1 MPLYQILRDL
11 YIVQIVAGRTT
22 SISMIILDIML
33 KQIKQINKQ
42 LKIGDEFTI
51 YYAPTFTKNGEEQTT
66 IYEPHQYE
74 VNVRS
79 AIWTK
84 DCKINKTGSLTYF
97 DVEKN
102 SYRTAI
108 QTLQSI
114 RIYINKTMYVW
125 KEGK

>member
-1 MPLYQILRDL
+1 MFQF
-11 YIVQIVAGRTT
+11 

-33 KQIKQINKQ
+33 KQINQINKQ
-42 LKIGDEFTI
+42 LKIGDKFTI
-51 YYAPTFTKNGEEQTT
+51 YYAPTFTKDGQDQTT
-66 IYEPHQYE
+66 IYAPHQYE
-74 VNVRS
+74 VNVRQ

-114 RIYINKTMYVW
+114 RIYINKKMYVW
-125 KEGK
+125 REGK

>member
-1 MPLYQILRDL
+1 
-11 YIVQIVAGRTT
+11 
-22 SISMIILDIML
+22 MIILDIML
-33 KQIKQINKQ
+33 KQIKQINET

-51 YYAPTFTKNGEEQTT
+51 YYAPTFTKEGSDQTT

-74 VNVRS
+74 VNVRK

-84 DCKINKTGSLTYF
+84 DCKINRTGSLTYF

-102 SYRTAI
+102 AYRTAI

>member
-1 MPLYQILRDL
+1 
-11 YIVQIVAGRTT
+11 
-22 SISMIILDIML
+22 MIILDIML
-33 KQIKQINKQ
+33 KQINQINKQ
-42 LKIGDEFTI
+42 LKIGDKFTI
-51 YYAPTFTKNGEEQTT
+51 YYAPTFTKDGQDQTT
-66 IYEPHQYE
+66 IYAPHQYE
-74 VNVRS
+74 VNVRQ

-114 RIYINKTMYVW
+114 RIYINKKMYVW

>member
-1 MPLYQILRDL
+1 
-11 YIVQIVAGRTT
+11 
-22 SISMIILDIML
+22 ML
-33 KQIKQINKQ
+33 KQIKQINET
-42 LKIGDEFTI
+42 LKIGDKFTI
-51 YYAPTFTKNGEEQTT
+51 YYAPTITKEGSDQTT

-74 VNVRS
+74 VNVRQ

-84 DCKINKTGSLTYF
+84 DCKINRTGSLTYF

-102 SYRTAI
+102 AYRTAI

-125 KEGK
+125 EEGK

>member
-1 MPLYQILRDL
+1 
-11 YIVQIVAGRTT
+11 
-22 SISMIILDIML
+22 MIILDIML

-42 LKIGDEFTI
+42 LKIGDKFTI
-51 YYAPTFTKNGEEQTT
+51 YYAPTFTKNGEDQTT

-79 AIWTK
+79 AILTK
-84 DCKINKTGSLTYF
+84 NCKINRTGSLTYF

-102 SYRTAI
+102 AYRTAI

-125 KEGK
+125 EEGK

>member
-1 MPLYQILRDL
+1 
-11 YIVQIVAGRTT
+11 
-22 SISMIILDIML
+22 MIILDIML
-33 KQIKQINKQ
+33 KQIKQINET
-42 LKIGDEFTI
+42 LKIGDKFTI
-51 YYAPTFTKNGEEQTT
+51 YYAPTFTKEGSDQTT

-74 VNVRS
+74 ENVRK

-84 DCKINKTGSLTYF
+84 DCKINRTGSLTYF

-102 SYRTAI
+102 AYRTAI

-125 KEGK
+125 EEGK

>member
-1 MPLYQILRDL
+1 
-11 YIVQIVAGRTT
+11 
-22 SISMIILDIML
+22 ML
-33 KQIKQINKQ
+33 KQIKQINKT
-42 LKIGDEFTI
+42 LKIGQKFTI
-51 YYAPTFTKNGEEQTT
+51 YYAPTYTKDGQDQTS
-66 IYEPHQYE
+66 IYDPHHYE

-84 DCKINKTGSLTYF
+84 DCKINRTGSLTYF

-102 SYRTAI
+102 DYRTAI

-125 KEGK
+125 EEGK

>member
-1 MPLYQILRDL
+1 
-11 YIVQIVAGRTT
+11 
-22 SISMIILDIML
+22 MIILDIML
-33 KQIKQINKQ
+33 KIIKQINKT
-42 LKIGDEFTI
+42 LKIGDKFTI
-51 YYAPTFTKNGEEQTT
+51 YYAPAFTKNGEDQTT
-66 IYEPHQYE
+66 IYDPHQYE

-84 DCKINKTGSLTYF
+84 DCNINRTGSLTYF

-102 SYRTAI
+102 AYRTAI

-125 KEGK
+125 EEGK